1 MLAHMKQ
8 QKDRGV
14 RIGRIF
20 LVFFSRGDE
29 QKCIKKIHRRRAD
42 SRAVFRV
49 HELGEKLV
57 ALLPGSPGLLS
68 FASGRR
74 GRRVK
79 CFNSKKIKIKKRTVS
94 TC

>member
-42 SRAVFRV
+42 SRAVFGV
-49 HELGEKLV
+49 HEFVIEGHGV
-57 ALLPGSPGLLS
+57 IIQ
-68 FASGRR
+68 
-74 GRRVK
+74 
-79 CFNSKKIKIKKRTVS
+79 KKYVMS
-94 TC
+94 